1 MRPSRIGRAAPI
13 AALLIAVCSA
23 LAASGTSGAATT
35 QTTNGIASIAS
46 VPVRSARTT
55 AGTVAYRTLG
65 SGPPLLL
72 VMGYAGTMETWDPLF
87 VDTLARHYRV
97 VIFDNA
103 GTGATA
109 ALPNPLTIDAMA
121 SQTSALIDALRL
133 GRTDVLGWSM
143 GGMIA
148 QALAVTHPGQVRRL
162 VLCATFPGTGR
173 IVKPAQKQV
182 DALTSGNPVATA
194 AALFPADQGFAFDAM
209 SAELSLYP
217 AHATVSA
224 ATIAAQGSASLGWFA
239 GRDAAGRETA
249 RIAAPTLIADGA
261 DDRLDAAFNDH
272 VLAGLIRH
280 STLLLYPD
288 AGHAF
293 LFQEGV
299 PFIARVETFLSGPP
313 RAEPLA
319 VLRSNFRADQ
329 ARDLAAGL
337 TWARGLAALAKDT
350 RHISSQV
357 AQARAAALDA
367 SYVSTLAAIDD
378 GLLGAGAGGRLGAT
392 VVRLVAA
399 DQLVIEDVAALTEL
413 AGAQRTTWG
422 PTIKRN
428 GLADEAASK
437 SLDNDLHLPVPTGT
451 TGGTGT
457 S

>member
-1 MRPSRIGRAAPI
+1 MGRRWRTVAVTLGASLV
-13 AALLIAVCSA
+13 AALC
-23 LAASGTSGAATT
+23 AAAATAAT
-35 QTTNGIASIAS
+35 VPASIVGA
-46 VPVRSARTT
+46 PVRVART
-55 AGTVAYRTLG
+55 ARGPVAYRTLG

-72 VMGYAGTMETWDPLF
+72 IMGYAGTMETWDPLF

-103 GTGATA
+103 GSGATR
-109 ALPNPLTIDAMA
+109 ALPAPLTIDAMA
-121 SQTSALIDALRL
+121 AQTSALIDALRL

-173 IVKPAQKQV
+173 IVRPPQKQI
-182 DALTSGNPVATA
+182 DALTGGNAQATG

-217 AHATVSA
+217 AHATAPA
-224 ATIAAQGSASLGWFA
+224 ATIAAQGNASLQWFG
-239 GRDAAGRETA
+239 GRDAAGRDTA
-249 RIAAPTLIADGA
+249 RIAAPTLVADGA
-261 DDRLDAAFNDH
+261 EDRLDATFNDH

-299 PFIARVETFLSGPP
+299 PFVARVETFLSGPP

-319 VLRSNFRADQ
+319 VLRSGFRADQ

-337 TWARGLAALAKDT
+337 TWAHGLAALAKDA
-350 RHISSQV
+350 RHISGQV

-367 SYVSTLAAIDD
+367 LYVSTLATIDD
-378 GLLGAGAGGRLGAT
+378 YLLGAGAHGNLGAA
-392 VVRLVAA
+392 VVRLVNA
-399 DQLVIEDVAALTEL
+399 DQPVIEDVAALPEL

-428 GLADEAASK
+428 SLVDDAASK
-437 SLDNDLHLPVPTGT
+437 ALDSDLRLPVPTGA
-451 TGGTGT
+451 TGT

>member
-1 MRPSRIGRAAPI
+1 MRPSWVGRAAPLATLFV
-13 AALLIAVCSA
+13 AACSV
-23 LAASGTSGAATT
+23 LAAYGTARAATT
-35 QTTNGIASIAS
+35 RTTSGIASIAS
-46 VPVRSARTT
+46 APVRTAHTT
-55 AGTVAYRTLG
+55 LGTVAYRTLG

-109 ALPNPLTIDAMA
+109 ALPSPLTIDAMA
-121 SQTSALIDALRL
+121 AQTSALIDALRL

-148 QALAVTHPGQVRRL
+148 QALAVAHPGQVRRL

-173 IVKPAQKQV
+173 IIKPPQRQV
-182 DALTSGNPVATA
+182 DALTSGNPQATG

-217 AHATVSA
+217 AHPTAPA
-224 ATIAAQGSASLGWFA
+224 ATITAQGSASLQWFA
-239 GRDAAGRETA
+239 GRDTAGSETA
-249 RIAAPTLIADGA
+249 RISAPTLIADGTE
-261 DDRLDAAFNDH
+261 DRLDPIFNDH

-293 LFQEGV
+293 LFQESG
-299 PFIARVETFLSGPP
+299 PFVARIETFLSGPP
-313 RAEPLA
+313 KAEPLA
-319 VLRSNFRADQ
+319 VLRSDFRADQ
-329 ARDLAAGL
+329 ADEVSAGL
-337 TWARGLAALAKDT
+337 TWGRDLTALGKDA
-350 RHISSQV
+350 RHISSQA
-357 AQARAAALDA
+357 AQARAVALDA
-367 SYVSTLAAIDD
+367 PYVSTIARSDD
-378 GLLGAGAGGRLGAT
+378 DLLGADAHGTLGAGVL
-392 VVRLVAA
+392 RLVNA
-399 DQLVIEDVAALTEL
+399 DQLVIEDIAALPDLTD
-413 AGAQRTTWG
+413 AQHATWG
-422 PTIKRN
+422 PTLKRD

-437 SLDNDLHLPVPTGT
+437 ALDHDLHLPVPTGT
-451 TGGTGT
+451 TGT

>member
-1 MRPSRIGRAAPI
+1 MGWRWRTVAVTLGASLA
-13 AALLIAVCSA
+13 AALCAA
-23 LAASGTSGAATT
+23 DAAASTVP
-35 QTTNGIASIAS
+35 ASIVGA
-46 VPVRSARTT
+46 PVRVAHTAR
-55 AGTVAYRTLG
+55 GPVAYRTLG

-72 VMGYAGTMETWDPLF
+72 IMGYAGTMETWDPLF

-103 GTGATA
+103 GSGATK
-109 ALPNPLTIDAMA
+109 ALPARLTIDAMA
-121 SQTSALIDALRL
+121 AQTSALIDALRL

-162 VLCATFPGTGR
+162 VLCASFPGTGR
-173 IVKPAQKQV
+173 IVRPPQKQI
-182 DALTSGNPVATA
+182 DALTGGNAQATG

-217 AHATVSA
+217 AHATAPA
-224 ATIAAQGSASLGWFA
+224 ATIAAQGNASLQWFA
-239 GRDAAGRETA
+239 GRDAAGRETT

-261 DDRLDAAFNDH
+261 EDRLNATFNDH
-272 VLAGLIRH
+272 VLASLIRH

-299 PFIARVETFLSGPP
+299 PFVARVETFLSGPP
-313 RAEPLA
+313 RTEPLA
-319 VLRSNFRADQ
+319 VLRSGFRADQ
-329 ARDLAAGL
+329 VRGLAAGL
-337 TWARGLAALAKDT
+337 TWGHALAALAKDA
-350 RHISSQV
+350 RHISGQA

-367 SYVSTLAAIDD
+367 SYVSTLATLDD
-378 GLLGAGAGGRLGAT
+378 DLLGAGAHGNLGAA
-392 VVRLVAA
+392 VVRLVNA
-399 DQLVIEDVAALTEL
+399 DQPVIEDIAALSEL
-413 AGAQRTTWG
+413 ASAQRTTWG

-428 GLADEAASK
+428 SLVDDAASK
-437 SLDNDLHLPVPTGT
+437 ALDSDLRLPVPTGA
-451 TGGTGT
+451 TGT